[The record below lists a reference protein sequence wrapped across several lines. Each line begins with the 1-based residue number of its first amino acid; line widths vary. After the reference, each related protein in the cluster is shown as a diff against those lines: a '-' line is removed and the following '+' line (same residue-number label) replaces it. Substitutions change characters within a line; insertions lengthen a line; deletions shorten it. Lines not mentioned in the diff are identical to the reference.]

1 MPGGLE
7 EAGNWR
13 RSTLT
18 NEKRVFSVLTNQR
31 PVSPDAVQLEM
42 ETAHRHPLT
51 AAALALIADQVQ
63 GELRVLAAATVL
75 PEHGVQIYSTA
86 KVRRR
91 YHSTVE
97 VYRTG

>member
-18 NEKRVFSVLTNQR
+18 NEKRVLSVLTNQR

-51 AAALALIADQVQ
+51 AALALIADQVQ